1 MVEFVG
7 NDWPDVGEQIPDLG
21 NKFFIMNNNGPS
33 IPYDGYI
40 HAFYAQIKAG
50 GKEVRFQIW
59 RQDGDTK
66 TVTLIGEQ
74 AFTTTEE
81 STNSPNTTV
90 CALYNIY
97 IHICEG
103 QNIGVCAVASRLSE
117 KI

>member
-40 HAFYAQIKAG
+40 HAFYAQIKVG
-50 GKEVRFQIW
+50 GKDVRFQIW